1 MALLSSGPP
10 IYRSLWTQPQ
20 KAKIH
25 RQFIVMYY
33 SCGKLQNDRGRSF
46 ELPLGKE
53 EGNGEIGIV
62 MANGIA
68 SESTPGE
75 KE

>member
-1 MALLSSGPP
+1 MSQIFATSKT
-10 IYRSLWTQPQ
+10 RRR
-20 KAKIH
+20 KNH

-33 SCGKLQNDRGRSF
+33 SCGKLQNYRERSF
-46 ELPLGKE
+46 ELPSGKE
-53 EGNGEIGIV
+53 EGDGEIGIV